1 MYILQ
6 HMYQYLKTDN
16 NIQMILPANH
26 LTSNVSERCDIKD
39 LLEKN
44 KNMKRCRVSWPRN
57 PTWVWKFGLEM
68 KHRKIVNRAVNL
80 VGFIVMNF
88 LSYPSTFLLQSP
100 SPSGSSCNMKYAWM
114 LEDSL
119 PKLVLSFHH
128 VLPENRIL
136 QRFWLSNKCLYL
148 LIYPDSLIF
157 HVYRSQVIT
166 IHTNT
171 QY

>member
-16 NIQMILPANH
+16 NIQMILPASH

-128 VLPENRIL
+128 CFLKIEFFRGSGLATSVCTYWSTLTVSSFMFMGAKL
-136 QRFWLSNKCLYL
+136 
-148 LIYPDSLIF
+148 
-157 HVYRSQVIT
+157 
-166 IHTNT
+166 
-171 QY
+171 